1 MSIGLRR
8 VYHALRVGHELGDD
22 DPLDPLYGG
31 TDLPEL
37 ELVRPPKDS
46 VRTKRPVPDAHDDDP
61 LDPLRP
67 VHGMPEL
74 DVVVPKHKSATRS
87 SGMQTRPRAVPAE
100 SGRHSISINPDAPEE
115 VAKRRARKQAARR
128 KAEIQAVAKFGDPP
142 SNPFSA
148 VPYAVAVFFR
158 RLELRRKEREL
169 RGKSEAAKKAAHAAL
184 GKLARKLLRTERAE
198 LDEAGLRRQMSDAE
212 RALKGIPLADDE
224 AAAHLE
230 AEADRA
236 ALDQKIQD
244 ATAHAAPW
252 RDREAKLRAEVETL
266 QFELKRRQGALQR
279 VEIELRSAPQ
289 RREELE
295 PALRA
300 RQQEVRAQETIVAE
314 KADALRTAREQL
326 AEHMEHLA
334 RAQDARRHLER
345 ELAGTAS
352 VELTTGVSVSKQEE
366 TISAFAM
373 AARKRGLA
381 DALPENGPASRAVE
395 DANRIKR
402 ELLLTRHALTAFD
415 RKGVAMGTTVIAAV
429 VLAAVVIVVIRA
441 L

>member
-1 MSIGLRR
+1 M
-8 VYHALRVGHELGDD
+8 GHELGDD

-37 ELVRPPKDS
+37 ELVRPPKES
-46 VRTKRPVPDAHDDDP
+46 VRAKRPDVRAHDDDP
-61 LDPLRP
+61 LDPLRS
-67 VHGMPEL
+67 VQGLPEL
-74 DVVVPKHKSATRS
+74 DVVVPKRKSATRT
-87 SGMQTRPRAVPAE
+87 SGMQARPSRPIPAE
-100 SGRHSISINPDAPEE
+100 SGRHSISISPDAPEE
-115 VAKRRARKQAARR
+115 VAKRRARKKAALR
-128 KAEIQAVAKFGDPP
+128 KAEIQAVAKYGNPP

-158 RLELRRKEREL
+158 RIELRGKEREL
-169 RGKSEAAKKAAHAAL
+169 RKKSEAAKKAAHAAL

-198 LDEAGLRRQMSDAE
+198 LDEAGLRRQMSDAA

-230 AEADRA
+230 AQADRD
-236 ALDQKIQD
+236 ALDEKIRAAEAQ
-244 ATAHAAPW
+244 AAPW

-289 RREELE
+289 RRDELE

-300 RQQEVRAQETIVAE
+300 RQQEVRAQQAVVAE

-326 AEHMEHLA
+326 ADHMEHVA

-345 ELAGTAS
+345 ELSGTAS

-381 DALPENGPASRAVE
+381 EGLPENGPASRAVE
-395 DANRIKR
+395 EANRIKR

-415 RKGVAMGTTVIAAV
+415 RKGVAMGTTVIAFV
-429 VLAAVVIVVIRA
+429 VLAAIVIVAIRA
-441 L
+441 I